1 METPERWNRIEQL
14 FQSALEMDKRR
25 REMFLDDACADDHE
39 LRTEIES
46 LLGYSQNVE
55 NFMETP
61 ALAAGYIGPY
71 RLVRVIASGGM
82 GVVYEA
88 EQQNPRRAVAL
99 KVVKGGGH
107 VDENRI
113 LLFQREAESLA
124 RLKHPGIASIHEAG
138 CTNNGQ
144 HYFAMELVQGEPLT
158 EYVNKRGLSSRQR
171 LELFGKVCDAIS
183 YAHQRAVI
191 HRDLK
196 PSNILV
202 SDRTAPE
209 GSGSSTSIEVGVKVL
224 DFGLARITDTEAK
237 SDMTITGTGQIMG
250 TLRYMSPEQ
259 ARGNPDEIDVRT
271 DVYSLGVVLYELLT
285 DRLPYDTN
293 YALPHEALKAI
304 CEVPPVRP
312 SSIRREFRGDLE
324 TIILKAIEKDPDLRY
339 KSVGELNEDIN
350 RYLENQP
357 ILAHP
362 PSSLYQLKKLIG
374 RHKVFVASLATVF
387 SSLLAIAVVSSVEHK
402 ATLRA
407 KENETT
413 ARLASERIAGFLDD
427 MLSSAH
433 PEIAKGRKVT
443 VREVV
448 DTAAKRIDTELRDQP
463 QVAAAIHD
471 TVGKTY
477 HSLGVY
483 EAAENHLRIALEQRR
498 SLYGD
503 KHSDVVTSLNNLA
516 MLLIDKGKYAEAE
529 ILCKRALSISEN
541 LHEGNHLLT
550 AASFNGLAT
559 LLRAT
564 GNLEESERYFRQSLR
579 MRRTLLGNNHRDVAT
594 SLNNL
599 AAMLHAKA
607 EYDEAESRYR
617 EALKMRTDLLGE
629 QHPDVA
635 ISMNNLA
642 MLLWDKGDFVAA
654 EPLFEKVLI
663 LQRGLVGNDHHLVA
677 AALNNLGLL
686 RKSTGK
692 LDSAESLFRDA
703 LAIQQKVF
711 GAKHPDIAETM
722 NNLASLL
729 YNKQDFDRAESL
741 MRESLSIRRKVLGE
755 QHPHVAKNM
764 NDLAA
769 ILFAKKDYDAAEPL
783 YREALEMYSE
793 LVGKKHPLVG
803 AILNNL
809 GNLKRA
815 KGEFNEEAR
824 HFYRQSI
831 ETFDATLPANHH
843 YHAGPLVG
851 LGILLIKTGDFAE
864 AEPYLQKA
872 LTIHRSILSEKHPR
886 TIQTEELLSRCLI
899 EQERFEAAET
909 VLLESHSRLS
919 RVLGENESAV
929 IAARRRLASLYERW
943 GKTELANKYR
953 AGRDGTAAASIGSSA
968 QPHRTTPNQDA
979 SEKAD

>member
-14 FQSALEMDKRR
+14 FQSALEMDIRR
-25 REMFLDDACADDHE
+25 RELFLDEACADDHE

-158 EYVNKRGLSSRQR
+158 EYANKRELIARQR

-202 SDRTAPE
+202 SDQTAPE

-224 DFGLARITDTEAK
+224 DFGLARITDSEAAA
-237 SDMTITGTGQIMG
+237 DMTITGTGQIMG

-285 DRLPYDTN
+285 GRLPYETN
-293 YALPHEALKAI
+293 HALPHEALRAI
-304 CEVPPVRP
+304 CEAPPVRP
-312 SSIRREFRGDLE
+312 STLRREFRGDLE
-324 TIILKAIEKDPDLRY
+324 TIVLKAIEKDPDLRY
-339 KSVGELNEDIN
+339 RSVGELNEDVN

-387 SSLLAIAVVSSVEHK
+387 SSLLAIAIVSSVEHK

-407 KENETT
+407 KENETS
-413 ARLASERIAGFLDD
+413 ARLTSERIAGFLDD

-433 PEIAKGRKVT
+433 PEVAKGRELT

-448 DTAAKRIDTELRDQP
+448 DIAARRIDTELSDQP

-477 HSLGVY
+477 HSLGLY
-483 EAAENHLRIALEQRR
+483 ETAENHLRIALEQRR
-498 SLYGD
+498 LLYGD
-503 KHSDVVTSLNNLA
+503 EHPDVVGSLNNLA

-529 ILCKRALSISEN
+529 ILCKKALSISQS
-541 LHEGNHLLT
+541 LHQGDHLLT
-550 AASFNGLAT
+550 AASLNGLAS
-559 LLRAT
+559 LLRAK
-564 GNLEESERYFRQSLR
+564 GNLEESERYFRRSLE
-579 MRRTLLGNNHRDVAT
+579 MRRRLLGNDHRDVAT

-599 AAMLHAKA
+599 ATLLHGKA

-617 EALKMRTDLLGE
+617 EALKMRTELLGE

-635 ISMNNLA
+635 VSMNNLA
-642 MLLWDKGDFVAA
+642 MLLWEKGDFAAA
-654 EPLFEKVLI
+654 EPLFEKVLV

-677 AALNNLGLL
+677 AALNNLGLV
-686 RKSTGK
+686 RKTTGK

-703 LAIQQKVF
+703 LAIQKKVF
-711 GAKHPDIAETM
+711 GSEHPDMAETM
-722 NNLASLL
+722 NNLAVLL
-729 YNKQDFDRAESL
+729 YNQRDFDHAEPL
-741 MRESLSIRRKVLGE
+741 LRESLSIRLKVLGE
-755 QHPHVAKNM
+755 RHPHVAKNM
-764 NDLAA
+764 NNLAA
-769 ILFAKKDYDAAEPL
+769 LLYAKKDYDAAEPL
-783 YREALEMYSE
+783 YRKALEMYSE
-793 LVGKKHPLVG
+793 LVGEKHPLVG
-803 AILNNL
+803 TILNNL

-815 KGEFNEEAR
+815 KGEYGEEAR
-824 HFYRQSI
+824 QFYRRSI
-831 ETFDATLPANHH
+831 ETFNETLPANHR
-843 YHAGPLVG
+843 YQAGPLVG
-851 LGILLIKTGDFAE
+851 LGMLLIKMGDFAE

-872 LTIHRSILSEKHPR
+872 LVIHRSTLPDTHPR
-886 TIQTEELLSRCLI
+886 TVQTEELLSRCLM
-899 EQERFEAAET
+899 ELRRFENAES
-909 VLLESHSRLS
+909 VLLESYSRLS
-919 RVLGENESAV
+919 EVRGEGEPAIV
-929 IAARRRLASLYERW
+929 AARARLASLYERW
-943 GKTELANKYR
+943 GKPEAAEKYS
-953 AGRDGTAAASIGSSA
+953 DKAAATVVGSSDQLEKVTA
-968 QPHRTTPNQDA
+968 NGGA
-979 SEKAD
+979 SEQTD